1 LVLRIVAARSQ
12 VAACASGIRWGKS
25 GEGMSYYPVSLDLK
39 DRFCIVIGGGK
50 VAERKVRGLLAC
62 EAAVQVISPRLTS
75 GLADLF
81 RAGLLT
87 WQERDY
93 RSGDLS
99 GAFLVIAATDNEQ
112 VQQRTYEEA
121 EERNILINVADVPGR
136 CNFILPATV
145 RQGDLTVSVSTGGKS
160 PALAKRLRQELEK
173 SIGPEYKIIADILGN
188 LRGAI
193 LARGRPQAENEAMFN
208 RLLHRDMPRWVQ
220 ERDWDRVERHIRTVL
235 GGDISIDWL
244 EKEFYVKH

>member
-1 LVLRIVAARSQ
+1 
-12 VAACASGIRWGKS
+12 
-25 GEGMSYYPVSLDLK
+25 MSYYPVSLDLK

-62 EAAVQVISPRLTS
+62 AAMVQVISPRLTS
-75 GLADLF
+75 GLDALF
-81 RAGLLT
+81 RAGRLT

-93 RSGDLS
+93 RPGDLA

-112 VQQRTYEEA
+112 VQQLTYEEA
-121 EERNILINVADVPGR
+121 EDRNILINVADVPER

-173 SIGPEYKIIADILGN
+173 SIGPEYKILVDILGG
-188 LRGAI
+188 LRGEI
-193 LARGRPQAENEAMFN
+193 LARRRPQAENEALFN
-208 RLLHRDMPRWVQ
+208 RLLHRDMLRWIK
-220 ERDWDRVERHIRTVL
+220 ERDRDKVEHHIRAVL
-235 GGDISIDWL
+235 GTDIPVDWL
-244 EKEFYVKH
+244 EKEFDVKY